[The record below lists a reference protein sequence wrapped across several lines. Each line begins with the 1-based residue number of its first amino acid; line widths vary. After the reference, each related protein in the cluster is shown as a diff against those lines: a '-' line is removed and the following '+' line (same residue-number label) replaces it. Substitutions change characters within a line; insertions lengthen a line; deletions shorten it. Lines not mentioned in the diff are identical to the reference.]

1 MKKQLRFVTKATNTA
16 IANGEHYIEAGIKYP
31 IYIDESEDNTK
42 PTVDNEEEGKETTYD
57 PSNED
62 GLDDIDPQW

>member
-1 MKKQLRFVTKATNTA
+1 MKKQLRFVTKATNTT

-31 IYIDESEDNTK
+31 IYD
-42 PTVDNEEEGKETTYD
+42 EEEGKETTYD

>member
-31 IYIDESEDNTK
+31 IYIDE
-42 PTVDNEEEGKETTYD
+42 EEGKETTYD

>member
-16 IANGEHYIEAGIKYP
+16 IANGEHYIEVGIKYP
-31 IYIDESEDNTK
+31 IYIDESG
-42 PTVDNEEEGKETTYD
+42 GKETTYD